1 VAGDGRSGNTPGTL
15 PGSSRGGR
23 RKTSKPGPEA
33 YASPELSL
41 AERLYKACEEN
52 SRVPAHNHGRQA
64 WVRAQLAERCGVEV
78 SSETISKWF
87 TGVAR
92 PRPEKIT
99 ALARVLDVD
108 EAWLTLGV
116 SARVGAVRH
125 QLRNAMADGVVN
137 VVAGFIQMAGGH
149 PAFPESAVTPHEPG
163 CAKVDL
169 YAIIKGAH
177 YAFHIVVAQETGPG
191 VWRFVLDHGYESC
204 LVLGVIPYAPL
215 ACDFIELR
223 DELVARHGGRR
234 KGVVEIVVERQGD
247 HYHSDGEAW
256 PAITS
261 FAERL

>member
-1 VAGDGRSGNTPGTL
+1 
-15 PGSSRGGR
+15 
-23 RKTSKPGPEA
+23 
-33 YASPELSL
+33 
-41 AERLYKACEEN
+41 
-52 SRVPAHNHGRQA
+52 VPAHNHGRQA
-64 WVRAQLAERCGVEV
+64 WVRLQLAEKCGVAV

-116 SARVGAVRH
+116 SARVGAARH

-149 PAFPESAVTPHEPG
+149 PAFPESAVTPQEPG

-177 YAFHIVVAQETGPG
+177 YAFHIVLAQETAPG
-191 VWRFVLDHGYESC
+191 AYRFVLDYGFETC
-204 LVLGVIPYAPL
+204 VVLGVIPLAPL

-223 DELVARHGGRR
+223 DDLVERHGARR
-234 KGVVEIVVERQGD
+234 KGVVEITVERQGD
-247 HYHSDGEAW
+247 LYHSAGEAW
-256 PAITS
+256 PRITS